1 MKPFHWFGIAVVA
14 TVLGHSLLVPVHV
27 GAQAWLA
34 WAMIT
39 FFGIGRWLLRRIPAA
54 WRPALTACLLV
65 MVAFVTLRYF
75 LWRSLNT
82 LSLHDPLSFLASV
95 TLLVAEAYGIC
106 MFLMG
111 MWLNVEPL
119 RRRPP
124 PLTGP
129 VNQWPTVDILVTTY
143 DEDPDLLETTLIAA
157 TQVRY
162 PADKLRVF
170 LCDDGG
176 TLQKCRDANPELAA
190 AARARALDLRELC
203 ERIGAH
209 YLTRENNERAKAGNL
224 NAALRQTSGQLLL
237 ILDADHVP
245 TEDILE
251 NTVGLFQRDPVLG
264 LVQTPHF
271 FVSADPVER
280 NLRVFGSM
288 PSENEMFYGRIQHGL
303 DFWGSSFFCGSAAV
317 LRRKHLESIG
327 GLSGETVTEDAEAT
341 LEMHA
346 RGYTSAYVDRPMIA
360 GLQPATYA
368 SYVGQRMRWAQGMAQ
383 IFLLKNP
390 LRVPGL
396 SMSQRLGYFNSTFF
410 WFFAFARV
418 IFLLAPAA
426 FLVFGLRI
434 FEGNLAQ
441 FLAYALPHA
450 VGVLLIGDLLFG
462 RVRWA
467 LSSELY
473 ELLQSLYNL
482 PALFEVLRNPRCPT
496 FKVTP
501 KGETLQQ
508 EFITDLARP
517 FYAIYLLSVVSVGFG
532 AWRWVAHPEMRDATA
547 ITLGWLAFNLVLL
560 HAALGALLE
569 RQQVRGAP
577 RMPAHR
583 RAVLRLDDGTEY
595 RGRIVDLSGSGAAL
609 RLHGQGAQAIDPGW
623 GHLQLFRPDSREHST
638 FRVQLRRATR
648 NADHCA
654 TLGLQFVPRDLDEQ
668 RSIVSHVFGYSQR
681 WEAFRSRRS
690 RDVGMLRPIWTLFA
704 RGVRHAAAHFAEL
717 VRLGIRALAAISL
730 GASRLARRWILDVEH
745 TKSPPPRRQPAVSET
760 RLEQVRQES

>member
-1 MKPFHWFGIAVVA
+1 MKPLHWLGIAVVA

-34 WAMIT
+34 WALIVV
-39 FFGIGRWLLRRIPAA
+39 FAFGKWLLRRLPEA
-54 WRPALTACLLV
+54 WRPMLTAGLLTIG
-65 MVAFVTLRYF
+65 AFVTLRYF
-75 LWRSLNT
+75 LWRSLHT
-82 LSLHDPLSFLASV
+82 LSLHDPLSLLASV
-95 TLLVAEAYGIC
+95 LLLGAEAYGIC

-124 PLTGP
+124 PLAGP

-143 DEDPDLLETTLIAA
+143 DEEPDLLETTLIAA
-157 TQVRY
+157 TQARY
-162 PADKLRVF
+162 PSDKLRVY

-176 TLQKCRDANPELAA
+176 TLQKCRDADPGLAA
-190 AARARALDLRELC
+190 AARARALDLMALC
-203 ERIGAH
+203 ERVGAH

-237 ILDADHVP
+237 VLDADHVP

-251 NTVGLFQRDPVLG
+251 NTVGLFQRDPDLS

-271 FVSADPVER
+271 FVSADPVEK
-280 NLRVFGSM
+280 NLGVFGSM
-288 PSENEMFYGRIQHGL
+288 PSENEMFYASIQHGL

-317 LRRKHLESIG
+317 LRRKHLERIG
-327 GLSGETVTEDAEAT
+327 GLSGETVTEDAEAA

-346 RGYTSAYVDRPMIA
+346 RGYRSAYVDRPMIA

-390 LRVPGL
+390 LRLPGL
-396 SMSQRLGYFNSTFF
+396 SLSQRLGYFNSTFF

-450 VGVLLIGDLLFG
+450 VGVLLIGELLFG

-467 LSSELY
+467 LTSELY
-473 ELLQSLYNL
+473 ELLQSMYNL
-482 PALFEVLRNPRCPT
+482 PALFEVLRNPRRPT

-517 FYAIYLLSVVSVGFG
+517 FYAIYLLSVVSIGFG

-569 RQQVRGAP
+569 RRQMRRAP

-583 RAVLRLDDGTEY
+583 RAVLRRDDGTEC
-595 RGRIVDLSGSGAAL
+595 RGTIVDLSGGGAAL
-609 RLHGQGAQAIDPGW
+609 RVDGRAAQVADGSW
-623 GHLQLFRPDSREHST
+623 GHLQLFRPGSHESST

-648 NADHCA
+648 NTDHSA

-668 RSIVSHVFGYSQR
+668 RAIVSHVFGYSQR

-690 RDVGMLRPIWTLFA
+690 RDVGVLRPIWTLFA
-704 RGVRHAAAHFAEL
+704 LGVRHAAAHFAEL
-717 VRLGIRALAAISL
+717 VRLGIGALVAMSL
-730 GASRLARRWILDVEH
+730 GAGRLLRRWILDVEH
-745 TKSPPPRRQPAVSET
+745 TNGPRPRRQPPAPEAL
-760 RLEQVRQES
+760 LEQVRQES